1 MEMNDSRHFFG
12 GRFGGL
18 RHGGRGYWQQQQVPA
33 PQESIPVAT
42 PPPPPSDSTMF
53 GRWGGRGHRGMG
65 RGGRR
70 LQMEETPEKI
80 VLTAGIPNLPKE
92 SLAMRVDSGFLVLEA
107 KFPDNYL
114 LSRRLPL
121 PPNIDIPRV
130 EASKVDGKLTV
141 VLPKLQAQEPFKVE
155 IK

>member
-1 MEMNDSRHFFG
+1 MEMDASHYFFG
-12 GRFGGL
+12 GRFGGW
-18 RHGGRGYWQQQQVPA
+18 RHGGRSSWQQQVP
-33 PQESIPVAT
+33 
-42 PPPPPSDSTMF
+42 PPSESTLF
-53 GRWGGRGHRGMG
+53 GRWGGRRHRGEG
-65 RGGRR
+65 QR

-80 VLTAGIPNLPKE
+80 ILTAGIPNLPKE

-107 KFPDNYL
+107 KFPDNNL

-141 VLPKLQAQEPFKVE
+141 ILPKLQAQAPFQVE